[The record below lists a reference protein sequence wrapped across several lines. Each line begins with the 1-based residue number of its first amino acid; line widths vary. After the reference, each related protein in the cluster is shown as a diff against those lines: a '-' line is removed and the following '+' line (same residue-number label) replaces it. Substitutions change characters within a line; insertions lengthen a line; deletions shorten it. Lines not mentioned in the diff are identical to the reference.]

1 MGFEDLFGGVFGGE
15 GSQWQIILPL
25 IIFVVFAL
33 FMKRRKTEGTNTDVV
48 SSLLVDVRENL
59 GVVESSGYQ
68 KKPKK
73 FRVGSWQRNN
83 AKLGFLGPDLQS
95 DLEEAF
101 GLAENF
107 NQQIDMYKK
116 QKSDIY
122 LSGID
127 VHKMEEPLT
136 KSRDGLQEWL
146 KANMQQAGPE
156 AGRGGCMGG
165 GFGG

>member
-1 MGFEDLFGGVFGGE
+1 MTYG
-15 GSQWQIILPL
+15 
-25 IIFVVFAL
+25 IFAM
-33 FMKRRKTEGTNTDVV
+33 FMKRRKAEGTNTEVA

-59 GVVESSGYQ
+59 RIVESSGYQ
-68 KKPKK
+68 QKPRK
-73 FRVGSWQRNN
+73 FRVGSWQRNS
-83 AKLGFLGPDLQS
+83 AKLGFLEPSLHG

-127 VHKMEEPLT
+127 VHKMEGPLT

-146 KANMQQAGPE
+146 KANMQQAGPD
-156 AGRGGCMGG
+156 AGRSGCMPGG
-165 GFGG
+165 LGM